1 LQNII
6 VAYGSYFSGDA
17 DGTLFEGG
25 FPYPDCLA
33 VGPSGKLFSG
43 HPSGVIIE
51 HDVRGRVV
59 RRLVG
64 HTERVQSIA
73 LLPEGQLVSA
83 SWDSTLIVWDS
94 TTGEKRRTLV
104 GHDGGVLRVV
114 GLPDGRVVSA
124 GRDCTMRVWDI
135 VSGKC
140 IKIFQHPRPVRSL
153 AVLGD
158 GRVVSGCMHDLSLR
172 VWSIAGGQNTEQDRP
187 AVFVLPSRSFLALM
201 SAPMREVDMSR
212 STMCVLALADGRV
225 ASSGGAVGVVHI
237 RELTTGQYTSVQ
249 TGHNETITSMAE
261 LPDGRV
267 VSTAWLEDNL
277 RVWDPRTGVCSLTL
291 LGHIS
296 VVRDV
301 IVLPDGSVASSSLD
315 GTIRVWR

>member
-1 LQNII
+1 M
-6 VAYGSYFSGDA
+6 
-17 DGTLFEGG
+17 
-25 FPYPDCLA
+25 
-33 VGPSGKLFSG
+33 GPSGKLFSG
-43 HPSGVIIE
+43 HGSGEIVE
-51 HDVRGRVV
+51 HDVRGGVL
-59 RRLVG
+59 RRLFG
-64 HTERVQSIA
+64 HTGRVESIA
-73 LLPEGQLVSA
+73 LLTGGQLVSA
-83 SWDSTLIVWDS
+83 SRDSTLIVWDS

-104 GHDGGVLRVV
+104 GHHGNVLRVV

-124 GRDCTMRVWDI
+124 GRDCTMRVWDT

-140 IKIFQHPRPVRSL
+140 IKIFQHPLPVCSL

-158 GRVVSGCMHDLSLR
+158 GRVVSGCIRALSVW
-172 VWSIAGGQNTEQDRP
+172 VWSIADGQNTEQDRP
-187 AVFVLPSRSFLALM
+187 AVFVLPSRSFLALV
-201 SAPMREVDMSR
+201 SAPMRGVDLSH
-212 STMCVLALADGRV
+212 STRCVLALADGRV

-249 TGHNETITSMAE
+249 TGHNQTIMSMAE

-267 VSTAWLEDNL
+267 VSTAFLDEKL

-291 LGHIS
+291 LGHRDA
-296 VVRDV
+296 VRDV